1 MNKIYLDN
9 ASTTPINS
17 KVLKVMNDV
26 SSKYFANPSSQH
38 TLGKEVR
45 AKLEKSREELAKFI
59 GADASEIYFTS
70 GGTESNNLALKG
82 LALATNPEKK
92 HIITSKIEHP
102 SVLES
107 CIALEK
113 QGYKITY
120 VGVNHDGLINLKELE
135 NSISDKTL
143 VVSVMFVNNEI
154 GVIQDIKKISEICK
168 RKGVYFH
175 TDAVQAFGKF
185 DINVDNLGVDLLSV
199 SGHKINA
206 PKGIG
211 FLYVRKGTQIS
222 SVINGGGQEK
232 RLRSGTENFI
242 GAIAMAEAIKI
253 KRNTEKIKKSR
264 DKIIFALK
272 EIKKVSING
281 SLDSRIYNN
290 INVSFYGIEG
300 ESLMLLLD
308 GDGIFVSTG
317 SACNSTK
324 LEESH
329 VLKSIGVD
337 ETYINGSI
345 RITLDVLT
353 KQEEDFIISKI
364 KEHVERLRKISPFKI

>member
-45 AKLEKSREELAKFI
+45 AKLEKAREELAHFI
-59 GADASEIYFTS
+59 GADASDIYFTS

-82 LALATNPEKK
+82 LALANPDKK

-102 SVLES
+102 CILES
-107 CIALEK
+107 CMALEK

-120 VGVNHDGLINLKELE
+120 IGVNSEGLVNLKELE

-143 VVSVMFVNNEI
+143 VVSIMFVNNEI

-175 TDAVQAFGKF
+175 TDAVQAFGKL
-185 DINVDNLGVDLLSV
+185 DIKVDNLGVDLLSV

-222 SVINGGGQEK
+222 SIMNGGGQER
-232 RLRSGTENFI
+232 RLRSGTENVV

-264 DKIIFALK
+264 DNIISVLK

-281 SLDSRIYNN
+281 SLTSRIYNN

-364 KEHVERLRKISPFKI
+364 NEHVSRLRQISPFKI

>member
-1 MNKIYLDN
+1 MKQLYLDN
-9 ASTTPINS
+9 AATTAIDE
-17 KVLKVMNDV
+17 KVLKVIDDF
-26 SSKYFANPSSQH
+26 SRKYFANPSSQH

-45 AKLEKSREELAKFI
+45 EKLENARKELAKFI
-59 GADASEIYFTS
+59 GAEANEIYFTS

-82 LALATNPEKK
+82 LALANPKKK

-102 SVLES
+102 CILES
-107 CIALEK
+107 CRILEEQGYNVDYLDVNSEGLVDLKDLEK
-113 QGYKITY
+113 K
-120 VGVNHDGLINLKELE
+120 
-135 NSISDKTL
+135 ISDKTL
-143 VVSVMFVNNEI
+143 VVSIMFVNNEI
-154 GVIQDIKKISEICK
+154 GVIQDVKKVAEICK
-168 RKGVYFH
+168 KKNVYFH
-175 TDAVQAFGKF
+175 TDAVQAFGKL
-185 DINVDNLGVDLLSV
+185 DIDVKKLGADLISV

-211 FLYVRKGTQIS
+211 FLYVKNGTGIKSLIS
-222 SVINGGGQEK
+222 GGGQER
-232 RLRSGTENFI
+232 RLRSGTENVV
-242 GAIAMAEAIKI
+242 GAIALAEAIKI
-253 KRNTEKIKKSR
+253 KKDKGKIKRSR
-264 DKIIFALK
+264 DKIITALQGMK
-272 EIKKVSING
+272 GVNING
-281 SLDSRIYNN
+281 SLESRIYNN

-329 VLKSIGVD
+329 VLKAIGIG

-353 KQEEDFIISKI
+353 KEEEDFIISKI
-364 KEHVERLRKISPFKI
+364 NEHLERLRKISPFKI